1 MLCVGNSLSKKILFI
16 SLCFIILYILY
27 LTLFRDNALVT
38 NDYHKDEV
46 FLKDKS
52 HYYTFGVVPQYEQRK
67 IFHIWRPILNE
78 LEARTN
84 IKIKME
90 GTAKIPDFTRKFL
103 QGKFDFAY
111 MNPYHMM
118 QAVDTQGYIPL
129 VRDGGRSLKGIIVV
143 HKDSSITSIKNLPK
157 LKFAFPSANA
167 LGASLLIKAE
177 LVKRNLQYTPGYVQ
191 THSSVYL
198 HVAKKLYPIGG
209 GVLSTLTAQKQQIK
223 NSLRVIFETP
233 SVPPHPISAHPRV
246 PKEIR
251 IKVKNALLEMSKS
264 KHFQKYLK
272 KIPIKKMI
280 PAKIEEYIKLREL
293 HLDKLY
299 IAEKID

>member
-1 MLCVGNSLSKKILFI
+1 MSKTILILGACSIVFYVAFILFFSQSASII
-16 SLCFIILYILY
+16 SPPEKQKIF
-27 LTLFRDNALVT
+27 TKNS
-38 NDYHKDEV
+38 
-46 FLKDKS
+46 S
-52 HYYTFGVVPQYEQRK
+52 HFYTFGVVPQYEQRR

-84 IKIKME
+84 IKLKME

-143 HKDSSITSIKNLPK
+143 HKDSKFTTIEDLPK
-157 LKFAFPSANA
+157 LNFAFPSANA

-177 LVKRNLQYTPGYVQ
+177 LVKRNILFTPKYVQ

-209 GVLSTLTAQKQQIK
+209 GVLSTLTSQKQQIK
-223 NSLRVIFETP
+223 NSLRIIFETP
-233 SVPPHPISAHPRV
+233 SVSPHPISAHPRV

-251 IKVKNALLEMSKS
+251 LKVKNALLEMSKS
-264 KHFQKYLK
+264 KHFQKYLE

-280 PAKIEEYIKLREL
+280 PARIEEYIKLREL

-299 IAEKID
+299 IAENID